1 MNKFYILFF
10 FSIASFSQTLV
21 VTDENN
27 KPVIGASIFS
37 SLDDHITTDK
47 DGVAR
52 LDKFAL
58 GDTIN
63 INQYGFEEFKFIKSN
78 LDQKITLLYDNEL
91 LDEVVIS
98 ASKFSQKFREVPKK
112 VTQINKSAIEFTN
125 PMTSADLLK
134 SGGNIFIQKSQLG
147 GGSPMIRGLSTN
159 RLVLSVDGVR
169 LNNAIYR
176 GGNIHNVISISPT
189 NIENT
194 EVIMGSASVL
204 YGSDAIGGVM
214 NFYTKKANLS
224 NNSDP
229 KIQLNLSSRYSSASI
244 EKMYHFDFN
253 YGLQKIAFLSSFS
266 KSQFGNLT
274 MGKNG
279 PSEYLRPNYV
289 GVNDAGEDILI
300 QNSNSRVQRYTAYD
314 QVSFMQKI
322 FYKPTES
329 LHIDLGIHF
338 SKSSNIPRYDRLIRN
353 DENQVINSNEQGL
366 YYSEWYY
373 GPQEWLLINS
383 QLTYNPKSKKI
394 YDKLKFGV
402 AFQKFSESRN
412 SRKFNEN
419 FLNSREEK
427 LDIFSFNLDFFKKI
441 SQSSDITYGL
451 ELINNDVGSFAK
463 SSNINDFTT
472 LPISTRYPNNS
483 SLNSFGLYVNYK
495 NKIIEDV
502 FFQSGL
508 RYSSTILEAD
518 LSQNNIYYDFPFEN
532 TILKNGA
539 FVGGIGLSWVRNIY
553 NNWKFN
559 INTAFRSPN
568 IDDLAKV
575 FDSEPGNVVV
585 PNPNL
590 KPERSFGIEFGGY
603 FRTKNNIE
611 LDFST
616 YITYLYNSLL
626 RDDFTLNNGISEI
639 IYDGELSQIQAL
651 QNGSKSLI
659 YGVEFG
665 LNMLINKNFRIK
677 SQHNLIAG
685 YELDE
690 LPFAMPIRH
699 IPPNYGNL
707 HLIFNDGII
716 TIDTYLNYNSEISFN
731 NLAQSERA
739 KPYMYALDN
748 NGNPYSPS
756 WVTFNLR
763 SQFLI
768 SEKLNLNFSV
778 ENIANKLYRTYSSG
792 ISAPGINFI
801 FSVNYDY

>member
-1 MNKFYILFF
+1 MNKLNILFF

-37 SLDDHITTDK
+37 RLNDHITTDK

-52 LDKFAL
+52 LDKFAV

-176 GGNIHNVISISPT
+176 GGNMHNVISISPT

-229 KIQLNLSSRYSSASI
+229 KIQLNLRSRYSSASI

-353 DENQVINSNEQGL
+353 NENQVINSDEQGL

-394 YDKLKFGV
+394 YDELKFGV
-402 AFQKFSESRN
+402 AYQKFSESRN

-419 FLNSREEK
+419 FLNSREEE

-451 ELINNDVGSFAK
+451 ELINNDVGSFAI

-532 TILKNGA
+532 TILENGA

-690 LPFAMPIRH
+690 LPFAMPFRH

-778 ENIANKLYRTYSSG
+778 ENIANKLYRPYSSG